1 MPAGKAGGGE
11 GEEERPFMP
20 FSLSAPELFVKRE
33 ARKILRRRLLLTE
46 EIWETA
52 GRRGR
57 KQFFPL
63 PNGGDQIVR
72 KFFIAPIFFPFPGSV
87 TCWANVSGKRL

>member
-1 MPAGKAGGGE
+1 
-11 GEEERPFMP
+11 MP

-33 ARKILRRRLLLTE
+33 EAGKILRRRLLLTE

-57 KQFFPL
+57 KQFSPL
-63 PNGGDQIVR
+63 PKNGGDQIVR
-72 KFFIAPIFFPFPGSV
+72 KFFIAPIFFPFPCSV